1 MLRRAR
7 LSIPQYLADRPRFKS
22 LKWSCPVILARTLVA
37 IALLAAVPA
46 RAESPAPDIATLTA
60 IVVSGEQPG
69 PGMWKV
75 SRGEN
80 VLWIL
85 GSLTPLPKKMTWLS
99 KEVEETIAQSQ
110 QVLLPT
116 DVDLEVKGG
125 AIGGLFLLPALL
137 SARNNPDKQRL
148 VDVIPADLY
157 PRWLELK
164 QKYLGRDDSI
174 EKRRPLFAA
183 FELYQA
189 ALKRAGLSDD
199 SVVDPVVKR
208 AARKNQVEM
217 TQPRLELKVEKAR
230 AAVKQFARTPLD
242 DIGCFRMTI
251 ERLEGD
257 LAVMQARANAWAFG
271 DIEALT
277 GLTYTDQFKTCRD
290 AILGSSIA
298 EEKGVDD
305 IPARVS
311 ALWLDA
317 AEAALSRNAVTF
329 ATMPVGR
336 LLDAGGYLD
345 QLRARGYTIEA
356 P

>member
-1 MLRRAR
+1 M
-7 LSIPQYLADRPRFKS
+7 P
-22 LKWSCPVILARTLVA
+22 LKWSCPLILARTLVS
-37 IALLAAVPA
+37 IALLAAMPA
-46 RAESPAPDIATLTA
+46 GAEPTPPDIATLTP

-75 SRGEN
+75 SRGDN

-99 KEVEETIAQSQ
+99 KEVEATIAQSQ

-116 DVDLEVKGG
+116 DVDLDVKGG

-137 SARNNPDKQRL
+137 SARNNPDKQQL
-148 VDVIPADLY
+148 VDVIPPDLY

-164 QKYLGRDDSI
+164 QKYLGRDETV
-174 EKRRPLFAA
+174 EKRRPIFAA
-183 FELYQA
+183 FALYQA
-189 ALKRAGLSDD
+189 ALKRAGLSDE

-208 AARKNQVEM
+208 AARKHRVEV
-217 TQPRLELKVEKAR
+217 TQPRLELKVDKAR
-230 AAVKQFARTPLD
+230 AAVKQFAKTPLD
-242 DIGCFRMTI
+242 DIGCFRMII

-257 LAVMQARANAWAFG
+257 LEVMQSRANAWAFG
-271 DIEALT
+271 DVETLA
-277 GLTYTDQFKTCRD
+277 GLTFTDQFKTCSD

-305 IPARVS
+305 LPARAA
-311 ALWLDA
+311 ALWMEA
-317 AEAALSRNAVTF
+317 AETALGRNAVTF
-329 ATMPVGR
+329 ASMPIGR
-336 LLDAGGYLD
+336 LIDPGGYLD
-345 QLRARGYTIEA
+345 RLRARGYSIEA